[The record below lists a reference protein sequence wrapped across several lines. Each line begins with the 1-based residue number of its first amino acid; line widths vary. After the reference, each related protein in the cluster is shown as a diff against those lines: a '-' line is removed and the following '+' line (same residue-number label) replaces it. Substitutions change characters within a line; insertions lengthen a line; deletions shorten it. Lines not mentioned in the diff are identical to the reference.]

1 MGRLGGAGAG
11 SPSGMRSDE
20 YEAFEDRREAGRAL
34 ADRVAACLTE
44 IGASDRPLVLGLP
57 RGGLPVAQVIAERV
71 GGDLDVAVARKIGLP
86 GQPEFG
92 IGAVTADGPP
102 RFSEDTLRRLGLTE
116 AQLAPDVEREREEAR
131 RRLRRYR
138 GDREPP
144 RIADRTVIVADD
156 GIATGVTAMAAL
168 RDVRAKGPSNVVF
181 AAPVCAKESV
191 PQLSGEADRV
201 VCVLIPDYFAAVG
214 AWYRDFAQLTDD
226 DVVSILEQ
234 SWSARPPR

>member
-1 MGRLGGAGAG
+1 LTAAGAG
-11 SPSGMRSDE
+11 SPTLMQSDE

-34 ADRVAACLTE
+34 AERVAACLTE
-44 IGASDRPLVLGLP
+44 LGAPDRPLVLGLP
-57 RGGLPVAQVIAERV
+57 RGGLPVAQEIAGRV

-116 AQLAPDVEREREEAR
+116 GQLGPDVEREREEAR

-138 GDREPP
+138 GDREQP

-168 RDVRAKGPSNVVF
+168 RDLRAKGPRNLVF

-191 PQLSGEADRV
+191 PQLEGEADRV
-201 VCVLIPDYFAAVG
+201 ICVLIPDYFAAVG

-226 DVVSILEQ
+226 DVVAILEQ
-234 SWSARPPR
+234 SWSARPPG

>member
-1 MGRLGGAGAG
+1 MQ
-11 SPSGMRSDE
+11 SDE
-20 YEAFEDRREAGRAL
+20 YEAFEDRREAGSAL
-34 ADRVAACLTE
+34 AEKVAACLTE
-44 IGASDRPLVLGLP
+44 LGAADRPLVLGLP
-57 RGGLPVAQVIAERV
+57 RGGLPVAREIADRV

-86 GQPEFG
+86 GQEEFG

-102 RFSEDTLRRLGLTE
+102 RFSEDTLRRLGLSE
-116 AQLAPDVEREREEAR
+116 DALAPNVEREREEAR
-131 RRLRRYR
+131 RRLHRYR

-156 GIATGVTAMAAL
+156 GVATGVTAMAAL
-168 RDVRAKGPSNVVF
+168 REVRAKGPRHVIF

-226 DVVSILEQ
+226 DVVAVLEQ
-234 SWSARPPR
+234 AWSTRPTG